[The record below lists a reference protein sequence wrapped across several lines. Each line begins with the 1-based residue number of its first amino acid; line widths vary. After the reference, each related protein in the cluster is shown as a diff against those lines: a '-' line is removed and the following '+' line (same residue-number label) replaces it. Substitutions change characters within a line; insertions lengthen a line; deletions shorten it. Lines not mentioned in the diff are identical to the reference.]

1 MQQNSDE
8 EGEINL
14 LNSSYSTN
22 RFAFSYSWWS
32 AYGYKNHCRSDL
44 EVAEAMKLTNQAD
57 VYQGCGAKV
66 MADLMDGN
74 AVVLFAYGLSGSGKT
89 FTVFGPDAPDA
100 PEAWFKHAKPHDM
113 WGLFP
118 RLAYDLFKQKT
129 DGWKITMKYFQN
141 VVDVV
146 RDLMSPTAA
155 EQSCVRVCF
164 SFCSAPRSQA
174 LSHLRTGTRRACAR
188 IPTGSWTS
196 SGARRRCCTRGTT

>member
-74 AVVLFAYGLSGSGKT
+74 AVVLFAYGDGAEPTACLDLGLPSGKSH
-89 FTVFGPDAPDA
+89 V
-100 PEAWFKHAKPHDM
+100 
-113 WGLFP
+113 
-118 RLAYDLFKQKT
+118 
-129 DGWKITMKYFQN
+129 
-141 VVDVV
+141 
-146 RDLMSPTAA
+146 A
-155 EQSCVRVCF
+155 E
-164 SFCSAPRSQA
+164 
-174 LSHLRTGTRRACAR
+174 LR
-188 IPTGSWTS
+188 
-196 SGARRRCCTRGTT
+196 